1 MWNKITIFIS
11 TVKDLKIR
19 QIYHFFLY
27 FLKKK
32 EFNFNKFSK
41 KRYSFR
47 KNRKPFFLIKDN
59 SLDLKKK
66 TFSFGLITKKVNF
79 NNWSYN
85 SPNLCGNIIYFILI
99 FYFQENLYQIRAYVL
114 N

>member
-1 MWNKITIFIS
+1 MWNKITTFIS

-19 QIYHFFLY
+19 QIFHFFLH

-32 EFNFNKFSK
+32 EFNFNKFTK

-47 KNRKPFFLIKDN
+47 KNQKPFFLIKDN

-66 TFSFGLITKKVNF
+66 LFLLALLPKK
-79 NNWSYN
+79 
-85 SPNLCGNIIYFILI
+85 
-99 FYFQENLYQIRAYVL
+99 
-114 N
+114 

>member
-1 MWNKITIFIS
+1 MWNKISIFIS

-32 EFNFNKFSK
+32 EFNFNKFTK
-41 KRYSFR
+41 KKYSFR

-66 TFSFGLITKKVNF
+66 NFFFWPYYKK
-79 NNWSYN
+79 SK
-85 SPNLCGNIIYFILI
+85 
-99 FYFQENLYQIRAYVL
+99 FQ
-114 N
+114 